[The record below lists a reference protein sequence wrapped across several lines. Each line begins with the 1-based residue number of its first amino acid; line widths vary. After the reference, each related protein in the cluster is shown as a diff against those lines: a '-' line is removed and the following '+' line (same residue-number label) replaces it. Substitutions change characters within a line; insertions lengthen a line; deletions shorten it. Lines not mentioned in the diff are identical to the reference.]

1 MGNFEKMARRL
12 AEQYVRKGYENG
24 NAELDEAATRILDAT
39 APLTMADVKW
49 DNEKHYLAGAINEID
64 GSECVMVAPIDGAI
78 ANASLGGSCLMLTS
92 PGAFTPNG
100 KKYRLV
106 EVTDDGPEPS
116 HPEVLVTLEDY
127 EDAPVGTVVAMRVV
141 ADVWVK
147 VGDKWKQGEF
157 NHRSSGYLVGTERIV
172 LRRGWGE

>member
-39 APLTMADVKW
+39 APLTMEDVKW

-64 GSECVMVAPIDGAI
+64 GSECVMVAPLDGAI
-78 ANASLGGSCLMLTS
+78 ANAPLGGSRLMLTS

-100 KKYRLV
+100 KRYRLV
-106 EVTDDGPEPS
+106 EVTDDHPEPP
-116 HPEVLVTLEDY
+116 HPEVLRTVEDY
-127 EDAPVGTVVAMRVV
+127 ENAPAGTVVAEPGTDK
-141 ADVWVK
+141 AWVK
-147 VGDKWKQGEF
+147 SMDRWRNGHFYRDSNIMAVD
-157 NHRSSGYLVGTERIV
+157 ERTV
-172 LRRGWGE
+172 LRRGWGK